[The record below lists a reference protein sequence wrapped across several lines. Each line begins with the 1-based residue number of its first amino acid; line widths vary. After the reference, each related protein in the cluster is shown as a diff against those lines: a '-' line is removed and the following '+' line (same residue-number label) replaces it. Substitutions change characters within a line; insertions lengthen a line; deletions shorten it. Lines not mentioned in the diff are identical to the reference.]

1 MWVLLKSLLAK
12 WALLK
17 LVLKAFGSLGWLL
30 PLAVL
35 LKALGLPFLIMLAL
49 LALPL
54 LLVLAVIGLPF
65 LLVALVGG
73 GLVTLTLWI
82 VSIGVAALK
91 IAIPLVLAYWVLRW
105 MWSRGGDSA
114 GPMPPTP
121 ASPPPDAA

>member
-12 WALLK
+12 WAILK

-35 LKALGLPFLIMLAL
+35 LKALGLPFLLMLAL

-65 LLVALVGG
+65 LLVAIVGG

-82 VSIGVAALK
+82 VSLGIAALK

-105 MWSRGGDSA
+105 MWSRGGDST
-114 GPMPPTP
+114 GPLPPSA
-121 ASPPPDAA
+121 ASTPPDAA